1 MDVSEIR
8 AKLNRLH
15 IERIE
20 AESVGL
26 TACDA
31 YMRDLENEISECLAA
46 YLGAAVTEIAVAR
59 AELSGRLEG

>member
-26 TACDA
+26 TACAA
-31 YMRDLENEISECLAA
+31 YMRDLENDISECRAA
-46 YLGAAVTEIAVAR
+46 YLGAVVTEIAVAR